1 MLCEIPILP
10 VICQSLETV
19 DSALR
24 ELTLQWGEETY
35 KLQMAVVEP
44 MRLNELGEISK

>member
-1 MLCEIPILP
+1 MLCEIL
-10 VICQSLETV
+10 VLSAICQSLEIV

-44 MRLNELGEISK
+44 MRLNEPGERSK